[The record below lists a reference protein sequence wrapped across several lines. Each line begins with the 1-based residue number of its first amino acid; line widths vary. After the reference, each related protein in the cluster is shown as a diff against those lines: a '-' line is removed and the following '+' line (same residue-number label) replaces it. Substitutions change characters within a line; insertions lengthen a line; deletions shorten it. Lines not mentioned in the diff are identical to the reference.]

1 MTASQARAAL
11 LSGIAN
17 ASDGNVHID
26 GIYSG
31 GELTGYKVV
40 RLVRENY
47 GAQRE
52 EILFQSRCADTETL
66 ARVGLAQDA
75 NSRTDAYGYRVPLE
89 YLRWC

>member
-52 EILFQSRCADTETL
+52 EILFQSRCADTFRAVALKALRLTL
-66 ARVGLAQDA
+66 DDPRAMAAVEVQ
-75 NSRTDAYGYRVPLE
+75 E
-89 YLRWC
+89 